1 MAAIAGFVAWVVLD
15 RVPVS
20 DHFVAWVQEQLIT
33 EGSALS
39 IETS

>member
-20 DHFVAWVQEQLIT
+20 DHFVAWVHEQNLCPAMA
-33 EGSALS
+33 S
-39 IETS
+39 